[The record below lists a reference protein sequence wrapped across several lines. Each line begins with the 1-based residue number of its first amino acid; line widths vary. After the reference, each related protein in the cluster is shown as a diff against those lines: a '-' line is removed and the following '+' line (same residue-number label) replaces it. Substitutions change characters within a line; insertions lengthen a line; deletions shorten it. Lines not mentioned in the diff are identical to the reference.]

1 MMTKSIGINFKRKD
15 DYKDMC
21 NKRKELRQLMN
32 EFIIKQSVY
41 KEREL
46 HIYYTILKT
55 QKTPMNNS

>member
-15 DYKDMC
+15 DNKDMC

-46 HIYYTILKT
+46 NMYYTILKT
-55 QKTPMNNS
+55 QKTAMNNS

>member
-15 DYKDMC
+15 DDKDMC

-46 HIYYTILKT
+46 NMYYTILNT
-55 QKTPMNNS
+55 QKTSMNNS